1 MADVDRAVRRI
12 TIVNST
18 PSGGTTTT
26 QLHVSRR
33 RRRRSRRVS
42 RRLRPQ
48 ERLTRRVMQ
57 AISEA
62 ARTYLRNHDR
72 SNRRRRDGWKRDI
85 NRNLAR
91 AEERALDTLI
101 P

>member
-12 TIVNST
+12 TIVNFM
-18 PSGGTTTT
+18 PSGGSTTT
-26 QLHVSRR
+26 QLHVGRR
-33 RRRRSRRVS
+33 RRRRSSRVS

-48 ERLTRRVMQ
+48 ERFTRRVMR
-57 AISEA
+57 ALSDG
-62 ARTYLRNHDR
+62 ARTYLRYHER
-72 SNRRRRDGWKRDI
+72 SNRRSRNGWVRDF

-91 AEERALDTLI
+91 AEERALDTLV